1 MIYKSLHFQQMQ
13 NSTVMYFKLIS
24 SYIFW
29 LNCHHQGADTI
40 VLKLNSNKIFNDAY
54 TYQMYWLKFIRN
66 KMFLYIFI
74 LTLYGMS
81 FLCEVRY
88 ETVHGSVCCYM
99 CINQCACAMLL
110 PCLCHVVAMPVLLW
124 GVGWGQGHFAL
135 QSEVFLAGKFI
146 CWNFSSYWVMFLYH
160 MTLPM
165 NLKEQTCCLIN

>member
-110 PCLCHVVAMPVLLW
+110 PCLCYCEEWAEVRDILLFNQKSFLLVNLY
-124 GVGWGQGHFAL
+124 VGIFPAIESCSFTTW
-135 QSEVFLAGKFI
+135 
-146 CWNFSSYWVMFLYH
+146 LY
-160 MTLPM
+160 
-165 NLKEQTCCLIN
+165 QWI